1 MEVELPGGSA
11 ACVLRRKL
19 ELNWLPWERNTL
31 LDRSLP
37 CMDKLPAALSGQSCS
52 FYTVLLQDQV
62 MATSNLLPL
71 ATYSTLI
78 KFVLAV

>member
-62 MATSNLLPL
+62 MNNVQFITTRNLL
-71 ATYSTLI
+71 SI
-78 KFVLAV
+78 D